1 MLCSTVLDPVAIPT
15 RNTHTCSVIL
25 LVSAPEETCLPA
37 SYLEMTTE
45 ATLKHVTGSIYLLT
59 HTHTHTHTYTHTHTH
74 THIHTHTHTHHLQI
88 EQVVTLKSEVTN
100 LQLQN
105 QQLNG
110 EIEQLH
116 HQLKQQED
124 THSMHLRAYQD
135 GQERQKELVEKL
147 QNEVCLSPSL
157 PMMKTR
163 T

>member
-1 MLCSTVLDPVAIPT
+1 MAT
-15 RNTHTCSVIL
+15 RNTPKAYIHICSVVL
-25 LVSAPEETCLPA
+25 LVSAPEETCL
-37 SYLEMTTE
+37 SGSQLETTTE
-45 ATLKHVTGSIYLLT
+45 ATLKHVTGSPHLLT
-59 HTHTHTHTYTHTHTH
+59 HTHTHTQ
-74 THIHTHTHTHHLQI
+74 THIPHICTHMYTHHLQI
-88 EQVVTLKSEVTN
+88 EQVVSLKSEVTN

-135 GQERQKELVEKL
+135 GQERQKELMEKL